1 MKPVT
6 QTIIAL
12 AIAITCG
19 AGGYFLGK
27 SKSVGT
33 SQSAATSPGI
43 PRKEFHRP
51 TASRPELPDVDPE
64 ALKVTLDAE
73 KNPLTRFKLALQ
85 NLEAWVDKNPK
96 DALDWLATQQASDR
110 RDEVIR
116 MALNQYSD
124 IDAKGA
130 AEWALKNL
138 SGADLNNTIISIAE
152 NWALQ
157 NGGEAATWFMGQP
170 ATTERDAAMESIF
183 FTWAANEPTRA
194 LDFLKANPDVSALAP
209 TLRRAALAG
218 WAKSDPLGAVAAS
231 LTLSQANGDPDQ
243 FANTVANWA
252 TIDLEGSSQWLL
264 TNLPPGAERSAAA
277 QELATIFAQQS
288 PDAGVAWLDQLTAG
302 DERNI
307 AASALVSSWSRI
319 SPAEAAKWAMS
330 QQSSTITPE
339 AMGMIADN
347 YFMKSPAEFEAWR
360 AALPPG
366 VMKNQA
372 SKTGAVGTDE

>member
-1 MKPVT
+1 MKPAT
-6 QTIIAL
+6 QTIVTI
-12 AIAITCG
+12 AIAITFG

-27 SKSVGT
+27 SQTGGISR
-33 SQSAATSPGI
+33 SDATSPGV
-43 PRKEFHRP
+43 PRKEIQRP
-51 TASRPELPDVDPE
+51 IASRPELPNIDPG

-85 NLEAWVDKNPK
+85 NLEAWVDKNPQ

-152 NWALQ
+152 NWAMQ
-157 NGGEAATWFMGQP
+157 NGGEAATWFMRQP
-170 ATTERDAAMESIF
+170 ETAERDAAMENIF
-183 FTWAANEPTRA
+183 FTWAANEPTGA

-209 TLRRAALAG
+209 VLRRAALAG

-252 TIDLEGSSQWLL
+252 TIDLETSSQWLL
-264 TNLPPGAERSAAA
+264 TNLPAGVERSAAA

-288 PDAGVAWLDQLTAG
+288 PDAGLVWLDQLAAG
-302 DERNI
+302 DERNV

-319 SPAEAAKWAMS
+319 SPAEAAKWAVT
-330 QQSSTITPE
+330 QHSSTLTPE
-339 AMGMIADN
+339 ALGIMADN
-347 YFMKSPAEFEAWR
+347 YFMKNPVEFEAWR
-360 AALPPG
+360 ATLPPG
-366 VMKNQA
+366 VMRNQA
-372 SKTGAVGTDE
+372 SKAGGVGADE